1 MVTRTDLVAKNEHF
15 SPQNGDEFDS
25 RRQNRAFFT
34 SKRRREQVSSSKI
47 GVFQPKMVTSLI
59 LVAKIE
65 CFSSKNGDENK
76 SRRQKLVFSASKR

>member
-34 SKRRREQVSSSKI
+34 SKRRRERGSSPKI
-47 GVFQPKMVTSLI
+47 GVFRLKTVTRTS
-59 LVAKIE
+59 LVAKNW
-65 CFSSKNGDENK
+65 CFPT
-76 SRRQKLVFSASKR
+76 

>member
-1 MVTRTDLVAKNEHF
+1 MVTGFGFVVKIGSF
-15 SPQNGDEFDS
+15 PPQNGDEFDS

-47 GVFQPKMVTSLI
+47 GLFQPKMVTSLI

-76 SRRQKLVFSASKR
+76 SRRQKLVFSNLKW